1 MRLRQ
6 NIQHAL
12 KQVVRGVRSATTA
25 FRNEYEA
32 GQPTDKRK
40 RRTDRGSGDY
50 AVSRAGD
57 QLRIQARHLDEN
69 HDLATGILD
78 TLVNRTVGRGIRYEP
93 QVLDVAGDLHDEFN
107 EVLLDL
113 HTRWSEKPDV
123 TGDYSRA
130 DLERLFARTWFRD
143 GEAFK
148 VYHSGTYP
156 TAPHH
161 TPTPFSLEVFEA
173 DLCPLG
179 LSDPDG
185 GIIQGVRKN
194 GWGAPRSYFFHRG
207 HPGDARS
214 THAYD
219 YREVSS
225 RHVNH
230 LKLTKRLGQTRGIS
244 AFHAVLQRLDD
255 LKDYEE
261 AERVAARIAAK
272 MVGYV
277 KKGLPES
284 YGSEVED
291 SDGEPL
297 QRERQAFEDGMIIY
311 DMMPGEEVGLF
322 DNTKRPNNGLNE
334 FRSGQL
340 RATAA
345 GSMTSYSSSSKDYN
359 GTYSAQRQELVEQ
372 QEMYEVL
379 QDYFVNH
386 SCKPD
391 YRRFV
396 DMAIL
401 SGQIKV
407 PGNIRVATLR
417 DVACYGTA
425 MPWVDPQKEAKA
437 HAIMLEEG
445 LISRSEVIR
454 RSGRNPSV
462 VFKQI
467 KRDEQKAGH
476 KVPESPAKNLKK
488 QAKQKVAKR

>member
-1 MRLRQ
+1 MKTLVTRTVKSLS
-6 NIQHAL
+6 
-12 KQVVRGVRSATTA
+12 RGVSAARRA
-25 FRNEYEA
+25 FKNEYEA
-32 GQPTDKRK
+32 SKPTDKRQ

-50 AVSRAGD
+50 AVARAGD

-78 TLVNRTVGRGIRYEP
+78 VLVNRTVGRGIRYEP
-93 QVLDVAGDLHDEFN
+93 QVLDTSGQLHDEFN
-107 EVLLDL
+107 EELLDL
-113 HTRWSEKPDV
+113 HTRWSKRPDV
-123 TGDYSRA
+123 TGEYSRA
-130 DLERLFARTWFRD
+130 DLERLFARSWFRD

-148 VYHSGTYP
+148 VYHSGLHP
-156 TAPHH
+156 SLHHH
-161 TPTPFSLEVFEA
+161 TQTPFSMEVFEA
-173 DLCPLG
+173 DLCPLEY
-179 LSDPDG
+179 SQPEA
-185 GIIQGVRKN
+185 GIIQGVKKN
-194 GWGAPRSYFFHRG
+194 GWGAPQSYFFHRS
-207 HPGDARS
+207 HPGGLSAHYS
-214 THAYD
+214 NE
-219 YREVSS
+219 YRTVSA

-230 LKLTKRLGQTRGIS
+230 IKLIKRLGQTRGVS

-261 AERVAARIAAK
+261 AERIAARIAAK

-277 KKGLPES
+277 KKGMPDM
-284 YGSEVED
+284 YGMAED
-291 SDGEPL
+291 SDGNAFG
-297 QRERQAFEDGMIIY
+297 RERQAFEDGMILY
-311 DMMPGEEVGLF
+311 DMLPGEEVGLF
-322 DNTKRPNNGLNE
+322 DNTGRPNNGLNE

-340 RATAA
+340 RAAAA

-379 QDYFVNH
+379 QDYFVSH
-386 SCKPD
+386 SCMPD
-391 YRRFV
+391 YSRFV

-401 SGQIKV
+401 SGLKV
-407 PGNIRVATLR
+407 PGNIKIATLR

-437 HAIMLEEG
+437 NAIMLENG

-467 KRDEQKAGH
+467 QRDEKKPGS
-476 KVPESPAKNLKK
+476 KEPDAKNTTIGS
-488 QAKQKVAKR
+488 

>member
-1 MRLRQ
+1 MRIKKTLA
-6 NIQHAL
+6 NSF
-12 KQVVRGVRSATTA
+12 KSFKRGVSAATSA
-25 FRNEYEA
+25 FKNEYEA
-32 GQPTDKRK
+32 SRPSDKRK

-57 QLRIQARHLDEN
+57 HLRVQARHLDEN

-78 TLVNRTVGRGIRYEP
+78 VLVNRTVGRGIRYEP
-93 QVLDVAGDLHDEFN
+93 QVLDSSGELHDEFN
-107 EVLLDL
+107 EELLDL
-113 HTRWSEKPDV
+113 HTRWSESPDV
-123 TGDYSRA
+123 TGEASRG
-130 DLERLFARTWFRD
+130 DLERLYARTWFRD

-148 VYHSGTYP
+148 VYHSGVHP
-156 TAPHH
+156 ALQHH
-161 TPTPFSLEVFEA
+161 TQVPFSYEAFEA

-179 LSDPDG
+179 YSEPES

-194 GWGAPRSYFFHRG
+194 GWGAPKSYFFHRN
-207 HPGDARS
+207 HPGDMRS
-214 THAYD
+214 SHGQD
-219 YREVSS
+219 YREVSA

-230 LKLTKRLGQTRGIS
+230 IKLVKRLGQTRGIS

-261 AERVAARIAAK
+261 AERIAARIAAK

-277 KKGLPES
+277 KKGMPDM
-284 YGSEVED
+284 YGSTED
-291 SDGEPL
+291 EDGNKL
-297 QRERQAFEDGMIIY
+297 GRERQAFEDGMILY
-311 DMMPGEEVGLF
+311 DMLPGEEVGLF

-334 FRSGQL
+334 FRGGQL
-340 RATAA
+340 KATAA
-345 GSMTSYSSSSKDYN
+345 GTMVSASSASKSYD
-359 GTYSAQRQELVEQ
+359 GTYSSQRQELVEQ

-379 QDYFVNH
+379 QDYFVSH
-386 SCKPD
+386 SCRPD

-401 SGQIKV
+401 SGLKV
-407 PGNIRVATLR
+407 PGNIRIATLR

-437 HAIMLEEG
+437 NAIMLENG

-467 KRDEQKAGH
+467 KRDEMKAGH
-476 KVPESPAKNLKK
+476 KSPDELAALPKNLKK
-488 QAKQKVAKR
+488 RKNKARSG